1 MTSEAPDTASE
12 RERPSSELAPDG
24 GVAAGATPGAGS
36 ALVDVNQLRTYYG
49 GGDIGLPEIPAD
61 VSLPGTLLQLA
72 PVFGVLLVVGAV
84 DLPTTI
90 GAGLGLLL
98 LVPGVAAFGYYT
110 RVTRATVT
118 GEPLPPL
125 KGVRELFVDGA
136 KGLVVAGAYLAVP
149 FVVLGL
155 GAASAL
161 GVADVVG
168 GSTATALT
176 AGGLVL
182 TLALGYLAPAA
193 IANAAYTGRV
203 GAGFALGTVTSAVT
217 EGEYA
222 RKWGAAV
229 LVAVFGGVLG
239 AILAYLVNLVLTP
252 ILVPLL
258 LVPVLG
264 NFLSLLLAL
273 VPGALAT
280 FYVAVMVFDLWGQGA
295 TPTLNPARLDT
306 EEDGASAVA
315 GTPVKAVDGV
325 DFEIKRGET
334 LGLVG
339 ESGCGKTTLGR
350 TLVQLENATDGEVLF
365 DGEDI
370 TKLAGSDLKNWRR
383 NAQIVFQDPESSL
396 NDRMT
401 VGEIVREPLDV
412 HDWPNLSVQVDAN
425 KPASVKGDGVEAPE
439 GASGRDVDMV
449 VTVDSTGTDVQVRD
463 NVPLSPDDV
472 RITVD
477 DDGTELTVDV
487 DIVKSK
493 SRIRREHVRNLLRT
507 VGLQEEHYF
516 RYPHQFSGGQRQRI
530 GIARALALE
539 PEFVVLDEPVS
550 ALDVSVQAKILNL
563 LEDLQDEF
571 GLTYLFIA
579 HDLSVVRHICD
590 RVAVMYLGH
599 IMEIGDT
606 EELFEQPKNP
616 YTYSLLSAIPS
627 TDPTAN
633 RDRVTL
639 RGTPPSPR
647 FPPEGCPFAT
657 RCPVKI
663 RPDEYATLDD
673 DVWEGIE
680 VLRGILRERQRA
692 DKTLTETT
700 RELLGLETRFAGYED
715 ILEEIFGAGN
725 PSTPTTKGTPDD
737 REGLEMLETLPES
750 VRPTVTEAVEAA
762 MDGDEERALEVL
774 AAEFSSVC
782 DSEKPA
788 HNPVS
793 ESGRTSFCHRHLDEH
808 EEPEP
813 VFDRVLGRT
822 EGGSSAGAASADD

>member
-1 MTSEAPDTASE
+1 M
-12 RERPSSELAPDG
+12 
-24 GVAAGATPGAGS
+24 
-36 ALVDVNQLRTYYG
+36 
-49 GGDIGLPEIPAD
+49 
-61 VSLPGTLLQLA
+61 
-72 PVFGVLLVVGAV
+72 
-84 DLPTTI
+84 
-90 GAGLGLLL
+90 
-98 LVPGVAAFGYYT
+98 
-110 RVTRATVT
+110 TRATVA

-125 KGVRELFVDGA
+125 EGVRDLFADGA
-136 KGLVVAGAYLAVP
+136 KGLVVAGVYLAVP
-149 FVVLGL
+149 FALLGVGAASVLGL
-155 GAASAL
+155 TG
-161 GVADVVG
+161 VVG
-168 GSTATALT
+168 GSVATGLT
-176 AGGLVL
+176 AGGAVL

-193 IANAAYTGRV
+193 IANTAYTGRV
-203 GAGFALGTVTSAVT
+203 GAGFAFGTITSTVT

-239 AILAYLVNLVLTP
+239 GILAYLVNLVLSP
-252 ILVPLL
+252 ILGPLL
-258 LVPVLG
+258 VVRPVG
-264 NFLSLLLAL
+264 EFLALLLAL

-295 TPTLNPARLDT
+295 TPALNPARLET
-306 EEDGASAVA
+306 SEEEGASAVA
-315 GTPVKAVDGV
+315 GNPVKAVDGV

-370 TKLAGSDLKNWRR
+370 TKLAGKDLKNWRR

-425 KPASVKGDGVEAPE
+425 KPASVTGDGVAAPE

-449 VTVDSTGTDVQVRD
+449 VTVDSTGTDVQVRE

-472 RITVD
+472 RIGVD
-477 DDGTELTVDV
+477 DDGTEVTLNV

-507 VGLQEEHYF
+507 VGLQEEHYY

-563 LEDLQDEF
+563 LDDLQDEF

-627 TDPTAN
+627 TDPTEQ
-633 RDRVTL
+633 RERVTL

-647 FPPEGCPFAT
+647 FPPKGCPFAT

-663 RPDEYATLDD
+663 RPDEYETLDD
-673 DVWEGIE
+673 EVWEGIE
-680 VLRGILRERQRA
+680 VLRGILRERERA

-700 RELLGLETRFAGYED
+700 RELLGLETRFAGYDD

-725 PSTPTTKGTPDD
+725 PATPTTEGTPDD
-737 REGLEMLETLPES
+737 RSGLEMLETLPET

-762 MDGDEERALEVL
+762 MEGDESRAQEILT
-774 AAEFSSVC
+774 AEFSSVC
-782 DSEKPA
+782 DTEKPA

-822 EGGSSAGAASADD
+822 EGTGSSAGAASADD